1 MRAFAV
7 PVLAVLLFAAGCM
20 APPDPAT
27 KRGSIAFAECRI
39 KDVAN
44 TVWCAALTVPENAA
58 DPAGRKVGV
67 HIALLPAYVRN
78 RAPDPLVL
86 LAGGPG
92 QAASDIG
99 KLALAFDAVR
109 RSRDILLIDQRGTGK
124 SNPFA
129 CKLFDA
135 LDPVVA
141 MMQVAPDPDKLRE
154 CATGFT
160 GDPKQY
166 TTPAFVSDLEAVR
179 GALGVDQF
187 NVWGGSY
194 GSRVALA
201 YLRAHPERIRTAIID
216 GVAPTS
222 MRIIQEAL
230 LNGEA
235 RLAQTLADCAAA
247 APCNAAYPKLAPDWA
262 KMQAGFAS
270 AKDTSLTHPRTG
282 AVQSVAVDFLAIDG
296 ALRTLLYSAEYRT
309 MIPEL
314 ITRAAAGDLAPL
326 FATSLRIVGDMGQ
339 GMNIGLQLSVVC
351 TEDAPRL
358 SPELS
363 EAAKRQPLVAT
374 VFERV
379 DAACSA
385 WPKGAVPDEYH
396 APTAADTPVLV
407 LSGGLDP
414 VTPPANGELAA
425 KSLTNATHIVAPGY
439 AHLVSP
445 FGCTPRLI
453 AHFVDDGNAQKL
465 AEDCVKSLAESKPPA
480 FFVNRLEAKP

>member
-1 MRAFAV
+1 MRNPVVALLVVFA
-7 PVLAVLLFAAGCM
+7 LGGCM
-20 APPDPAT
+20 SPPDTAT
-27 KRGSIAFAECRI
+27 RRGSVAFAECRI

-44 TVWCAALTVPENAA
+44 TVWCAAITVPENAA
-58 DPAGRKVGV
+58 NAAGRKIGV
-67 HIALLPAYVRN
+67 HVALLPAYVRN

-99 KLALAFDAVR
+99 KLGLAFDAIR

-129 CKLFDA
+129 CKLYDA

-141 MMQVAPDPDKLRE
+141 MMQVAPDADKLRE
-154 CATGFT
+154 CVTGFS

-166 TTPAFVSDLEAVR
+166 TTPAFVADLEAVR
-179 GALGVDQF
+179 AALGVEKL
-187 NVWGGSY
+187 NLWGGSY

-201 YLRAHPERIRTAIID
+201 YLRAHPDRIRTAIID

-235 RLAQTLADCAAA
+235 RLAQTIADCAAA
-247 APCNAAYPKLAPDWA
+247 KPCNAAHPNLAADWA
-262 KMQAGFAS
+262 KLQSGYANARDAS
-270 AKDTSLTHPRTG
+270 LIHPRTG
-282 AVQSVAVDFLAIDG
+282 AVQNVAVDFLAIDG
-296 ALRTLLYSAEYRT
+296 ALRTLLYAADYRT
-309 MIPEL
+309 MVPEL

-326 FATSLRIVGDMGQ
+326 FATSLRIVGDLGQ

-351 TEDAPRL
+351 AEDASRVG
-358 SPELS
+358 PELS
-363 EAAKRQPLVAT
+363 AAAKSQPLVAT

-379 DAACSA
+379 DAACRE
-385 WPKGAVPDEYH
+385 WPKGAVPEAFH
-396 APTAADTPVLV
+396 AATAVDTPVLV

-414 VTPPANGELAA
+414 VTPPSNGELAA
-425 KSLTNATHIVAPGY
+425 QSLPNATHIVAPGY

-445 FGCTPRLI
+445 FGCAPRLI
-453 AHFVDDGNAQKL
+453 ARFVDDGNAQQL
-465 AEDCVKSLAESKPPA
+465 PGDCVKALRESKPPA